1 MYPTAFASVL
11 PIRRQSSVFVT
22 CHRAL
27 KVLLPTCRKI
37 VVDPSTCTALPPNAL
52 IFTVGGARVSHSCL
66 QSFIAWLRPITLHP
80 APVSTSQS
88 ICSIAEFFALDIHAG
103 RMCSEFLSLSWQ
115 ILVVSICSFLIETCG
130 MSASFRDMKNGGGQG
145 RWSAVFSEGCIEI
158 GVVFR
163 L

>member
-1 MYPTAFASVL
+1 M
-11 PIRRQSSVFVT
+11 FVT
-22 CHRAL
+22 WHRAL

-37 VVDPSTCTALPPNAL
+37 VMDPSTCTTLPPNAL
-52 IFTVGGARVSHSCL
+52 IFTVGGARASHSCL
-66 QSFIAWLRPITLHP
+66 QSFFAWLRPITLHP

-103 RMCSEFLSLSWQ
+103 QMCSEFLSLSWQ
-115 ILVVSICSFLIETCG
+115 ISVVSICSFLIEACG
-130 MSASFRDMKNGGGQG
+130 MSASFHDMKNGGGQG
-145 RWSAVFSEGCIEI
+145 RWSAVFSDGCIEI

>member
-1 MYPTAFASVL
+1 M
-11 PIRRQSSVFVT
+11 
-22 CHRAL
+22 
-27 KVLLPTCRKI
+27 
-37 VVDPSTCTALPPNAL
+37 DPSTCTALPPNAL
-52 IFTVGGARVSHSCL
+52 IFTVGGARASHSCL
-66 QSFIAWLRPITLHP
+66 QSFFAWLRPITLHP

-88 ICSIAEFFALDIHAG
+88 ICSIAEFFALNIHAG

-115 ILVVSICSFLIETCG
+115 ISVVSICSFLIETCG

-145 RWSAVFSEGCIEI
+145 RWSAVFSDGCTEI